1 MRRFLKYIIN
11 LILFFCVFQGNAQQK
26 VICDSITKN
35 PISYVAV
42 TCPNENIG
50 FYNFENGYF
59 QMNKNITIYSFE
71 HFSYKPKVNLT
82 IHNLDTIFLSPKT
95 TTIEEVFVSK
105 RDKFISLKSLKYD
118 NYFKSF
124 PVTYTSELVT
134 FIQNKK
140 NLSYFID
147 KISIPLNNSKFPNM
161 EKINLK
167 NYCRI
172 NIYKKNN
179 LILEKIYESDVKIFN
194 YSQKDK
200 VSIDI
205 KEENIVLDE
214 KGIFIGL
221 ELIVLNPEIE
231 KSRISPFLTSMES
244 LNYFAKTYI
253 KKSFEKKI
261 ADLYEINKATEH
273 ALENKHK
280 NKNLNL
286 ALELE
291 LSY

>member
-1 MRRFLKYIIN
+1 MKYILVFI
-11 LILFFCVFQGNAQQK
+11 FCVFQVNAQQK
-26 VICDSITKN
+26 VICDSVTKN

-42 TCPNENIG
+42 TSPNENIG

-59 QMNKNITIYSFE
+59 EINKNCTIYSFE
-71 HFSYKPKVNLT
+71 HFSYKPKVNIT
-82 IHNLDTIFLSPKT
+82 INNLDTIFLSPKT

-124 PVTYTSELVT
+124 PVTYTSEIVT

-194 YSQKDK
+194 YTQKDK
-200 VSIDI
+200 LTIEI
-205 KEENIVLDE
+205 KEENIVLNE

-221 ELIVLNPEIE
+221 ELIVLNPEME

-244 LNYFAKTYI
+244 SSYFAKTYL
-253 KKSFEKKI
+253 KKSFDKKI
-261 ADLYEINKATEH
+261 NDLSEINKVTEYTT
-273 ALENKHK
+273 ENKHK

-291 LSY
+291 LSH